1 MNIFKSLSLLL
12 LLASCHLTSAQIS
25 DSLKKVWM
33 QEYRDSNLSKEAI
46 YELRDK
52 ELPKFE
58 LTLLNGEKLNS
69 ESLKGKPTLINLWF
83 TMCSPCIEEMPL
95 LNEIKS
101 QFGTDVNFIAI
112 TFEKQSDVNEFLERR
127 DFDFV
132 HLVDAKEYLKSL
144 GVRTYPKTLLLDQNL
159 KIIDFEKVIP
169 KDPANRKQNEA
180 EWKKQISE
188 KLKTLLK
195 A

>member
-1 MNIFKSLSLLL
+1 MNISKAIFLLL
-12 LLASCHLTSAQIS
+12 LLSSFNLAAAPIS

-46 YELRDK
+46 YELWGK
-52 ELPKFE
+52 ELSKFE

-101 QFGTDVNFIAI
+101 QFGTEVNFVAI
-112 TFEKQSDVNEFLERR
+112 TFEKQSDVNDFLDRR
-127 DFDFV
+127 DFNFV

-144 GVRTYPKTLLLDQNL
+144 GVRTYPKTLILDQDL
-159 KIIDFEKVIP
+159 KIIDFEK
-169 KDPANRKQNEA
+169 
-180 EWKKQISE
+180 
-188 KLKTLLK
+188 
-195 A
+195 